1 MYYLIRATNM
11 SQRCGNEQCLISA
24 GLASVCGLQQ
34 SLTRTLDAATNSWLD
49 SVRVG
54 ANMTDEASL
63 SQTKKTHFSLTLQ
76 PRPRGGRGGRLRR
89 GFGGLLG
96 DDLLGRV
103 VEERVQGELQE
114 LVHPQHVDHHDRRD
128 HDH

>member
-24 GLASVCGLQQ
+24 GLASDCGLQQ
-34 SLTRTLDAATNSWLD
+34 SLTRTLDAATRLLA

-54 ANMTDEASL
+54 SDLSDEASL

-76 PRPRGGRGGRLRR
+76 PRPRGGRGRRLRR
-89 GFGGLLG
+89 GLGGLLG